1 MGKKKIGIAISDPSH
16 KIVTPFEVLKKNKYY
31 LKELLLI
38 INDFNVGGIL
48 IGLPKTDN
56 DKNKMCQMVR
66 DLGVNIDK
74 FLSENNFDLP
84 IFFWDESYTS
94 FEAEEITKDFF
105 RNTKEQN
112 KHIDKF
118 AAKLMLDDFFNEN
131 LDEKKITESLHGIN
145 VFDLTRV
152 LAGPTSTQILGD
164 LGANVIKVER
174 PNSGDDS
181 RNLGPPYLDNSSEI
195 PQESSYYLSVNR
207 NKQSVTIDLTKKE
220 GQMLA
225 KKIIK
230 KCDVLV
236 ENFRA
241 GNLKQYGLDY
251 KSVKKINP
259 KIIYC
264 SITGFGQTGPY
275 SKRGGYDYLVQA
287 MGGIMSI
294 TGEKKGQ
301 PTKIGV
307 GVSDIITGLYA
318 CISIL
323 SALKFRD
330 VTSLGQHIDISLMD
344 SQVAWLSYVAQ
355 GYLTSG
361 ITPQRIGNDHPSIV
375 PYQTVKAKNGLMVL
389 AIANDRQ
396 FKSFCNFSG
405 LKNLHLDPKYKSN
418 SQRVKN
424 RNSLNKIINKT
435 IKVKSIS
442 YWVSG
447 LTKVNVPCGP
457 INDISQVFK
466 DPQVKSRNMKIKMKH
481 KKSKQKIDLIASPM
495 KFSVSNIKYKKPPP
509 TLGEDTELF
518 LKKFLKISASDLK
531 KLKLKKII

>member
-1 MGKKKIGIAISDPSH
+1 MK
-16 KIVTPFEVLKKNKYY
+16 
-31 LKELLLI
+31 
-38 INDFNVGGIL
+38 
-48 IGLPKTDN
+48 
-56 DKNKMCQMVR
+56 
-66 DLGVNIDK
+66 
-74 FLSENNFDLP
+74 
-84 IFFWDESYTS
+84 
-94 FEAEEITKDFF
+94 
-105 RNTKEQN
+105 
-112 KHIDKF
+112 
-118 AAKLMLDDFFNEN
+118 
-131 LDEKKITESLHGIN
+131 KKITESLHGIN

-164 LGANVIKVER
+164 LGANIIKVER

-181 RNLGPPYLDNSSEI
+181 RNLGPPYLDSNSEI
-195 PQESSYYLSVNR
+195 SQESSYYLSVNR

-220 GQMLA
+220 GQALA

-251 KSVKKINP
+251 KSIKKINP

-330 VTSLGQHIDISLMD
+330 ITSQGQHIDISLMD
-344 SQVAWLSYVAQ
+344 SQVSWLSYVAQ

-375 PYQTVKAKNGLMVL
+375 PYQTVRAKNGLMVL

-396 FKSFCNFSG
+396 FKNFCNFSG
-405 LKNLHLDPKYKSN
+405 LKNLHLDPKYKNN

-424 RNSLNKIINKT
+424 RSSLNKIINKI
-435 IKVKSIS
+435 IKAKNINF
-442 YWVSG
+442 WVNG

-457 INDISQVFK
+457 INDISQVFE

-481 KKSKQKIDLIASPM
+481 RKSKKKIDLIASPI
-495 KFSVSNIKYKKPPP
+495 KFSVSKIKYKKSPP
-509 TLGEDTELF
+509 TLGEDTEF
-518 LKKFLKISASDLK
+518 F
-531 KLKLKKII
+531 

>member
-1 MGKKKIGIAISDPSH
+1 MK
-16 KIVTPFEVLKKNKYY
+16 
-31 LKELLLI
+31 
-38 INDFNVGGIL
+38 
-48 IGLPKTDN
+48 
-56 DKNKMCQMVR
+56 
-66 DLGVNIDK
+66 
-74 FLSENNFDLP
+74 
-84 IFFWDESYTS
+84 
-94 FEAEEITKDFF
+94 
-105 RNTKEQN
+105 
-112 KHIDKF
+112 
-118 AAKLMLDDFFNEN
+118 
-131 LDEKKITESLHGIN
+131 KKITESLHGIN

-164 LGANVIKVER
+164 LGANIIKVER

-181 RNLGPPYLDNSSEI
+181 RNLGPPYLDSNLEI
-195 PQESSYYLSVNR
+195 SQESSYYLSVNR

-220 GQMLA
+220 GQALA

-251 KSVKKINP
+251 KSIKKINP

-330 VTSLGQHIDISLMD
+330 ITSQGQHIDISLMD
-344 SQVAWLSYVAQ
+344 SQVSWLSYVAQ

-375 PYQTVKAKNGLMVL
+375 PYQTVRAKNGLMVL

-396 FKSFCNFSG
+396 FKNFCNFSG
-405 LKNLHLDPKYKSN
+405 LKNLHLDPKYKNN

-424 RNSLNKIINKT
+424 RSSLNKIINKI
-435 IKVKSIS
+435 IKAKNINF
-442 YWVSG
+442 WVNG

-457 INDISQVFK
+457 INDISQVFE

-481 KKSKQKIDLIASPM
+481 RKSKKKIDLIASPI
-495 KFSVSNIKYKKPPP
+495 KFSVSKIKYKKSPP
-509 TLGEDTELF
+509 TLGEDTEVF
-518 LKKFLKISASDLK
+518 LKRFLKMKSSDIK
-531 KLKLKKII
+531 KLKLKNII

>member
-1 MGKKKIGIAISDPSH
+1 MK
-16 KIVTPFEVLKKNKYY
+16 
-31 LKELLLI
+31 
-38 INDFNVGGIL
+38 
-48 IGLPKTDN
+48 
-56 DKNKMCQMVR
+56 
-66 DLGVNIDK
+66 
-74 FLSENNFDLP
+74 
-84 IFFWDESYTS
+84 
-94 FEAEEITKDFF
+94 
-105 RNTKEQN
+105 
-112 KHIDKF
+112 
-118 AAKLMLDDFFNEN
+118 
-131 LDEKKITESLHGIN
+131 KKITESLHGIN

-164 LGANVIKVER
+164 LGANIIKVER

-181 RNLGPPYLDNSSEI
+181 RNLGPPYLDSNLEI
-195 PQESSYYLSVNR
+195 SQESSYYLSVNR

-220 GQMLA
+220 GQALA

-251 KSVKKINP
+251 KSIKKINP

-330 VTSLGQHIDISLMD
+330 ITSQGQHIDISLMD
-344 SQVAWLSYVAQ
+344 SQVSWLSYVAQ

-375 PYQTVKAKNGLMVL
+375 PYQTVRAKNGLMVL

-396 FKSFCNFSG
+396 FKNFCNFSG
-405 LKNLHLDPKYKSN
+405 LKNLHLDPKYKNN

-424 RNSLNKIINKT
+424 RSSLNKIINKI
-435 IKVKSIS
+435 IKAKNINF
-442 YWVSG
+442 WVNG

-457 INDISQVFK
+457 INDISKVFE

-481 KKSKQKIDLIASPM
+481 RKSKKKIDLIASPI
-495 KFSVSNIKYKKPPP
+495 KFSVSKIKYKKSPP
-509 TLGEDTELF
+509 TLGEDTEVF
-518 LKKFLKISASDLK
+518 LKRFLKMKSSYIK
-531 KLKLKKII
+531 KLKLKNII

>member
-1 MGKKKIGIAISDPSH
+1 MK
-16 KIVTPFEVLKKNKYY
+16 
-31 LKELLLI
+31 
-38 INDFNVGGIL
+38 
-48 IGLPKTDN
+48 
-56 DKNKMCQMVR
+56 
-66 DLGVNIDK
+66 
-74 FLSENNFDLP
+74 
-84 IFFWDESYTS
+84 
-94 FEAEEITKDFF
+94 
-105 RNTKEQN
+105 
-112 KHIDKF
+112 
-118 AAKLMLDDFFNEN
+118 
-131 LDEKKITESLHGIN
+131 KKITESLHGIN

-164 LGANVIKVER
+164 LGANIIKVER

-181 RNLGPPYLDNSSEI
+181 RNLGPPYLDSNSEI
-195 PQESSYYLSVNR
+195 SQESSYYLSVNR

-220 GQMLA
+220 GQALA

-251 KSVKKINP
+251 KSIKKINP

-330 VTSLGQHIDISLMD
+330 ITSQGQHIDISLMD
-344 SQVAWLSYVAQ
+344 SQVSWLSYVAQ
-355 GYLTSG
+355 GFLTSG

-375 PYQTVKAKNGLMVL
+375 PYQTVRAKNGLMVL

-396 FKSFCNFSG
+396 FKNFCNFSG
-405 LKNLHLDPKYKSN
+405 LKNLHLDQKYKNN

-424 RNSLNKIINKT
+424 RSSLNKIINKI
-435 IKVKSIS
+435 IKAKNINF
-442 YWVSG
+442 WVNG

-457 INDISQVFK
+457 INDISQVFE
-466 DPQVKSRNMKIKMKH
+466 DPQVKSRKMKIKMKH
-481 KKSKQKIDLIASPM
+481 RKSKEKIDLIASPI
-495 KFSVSNIKYKKPPP
+495 KFSVSKIKYKKSPP
-509 TLGEDTELF
+509 TLGEDTEVF
-518 LKKFLKISASDLK
+518 LKRFLKMKSSYIK
-531 KLKLKKII
+531 KLKLKNII

>member
-1 MGKKKIGIAISDPSH
+1 
-16 KIVTPFEVLKKNKYY
+16 
-31 LKELLLI
+31 
-38 INDFNVGGIL
+38 
-48 IGLPKTDN
+48 
-56 DKNKMCQMVR
+56 
-66 DLGVNIDK
+66 
-74 FLSENNFDLP
+74 
-84 IFFWDESYTS
+84 
-94 FEAEEITKDFF
+94 
-105 RNTKEQN
+105 
-112 KHIDKF
+112 
-118 AAKLMLDDFFNEN
+118 
-131 LDEKKITESLHGIN
+131 
-145 VFDLTRV
+145 
-152 LAGPTSTQILGD
+152 
-164 LGANVIKVER
+164 
-174 PNSGDDS
+174 
-181 RNLGPPYLDNSSEI
+181 
-195 PQESSYYLSVNR
+195 LSVNR

-220 GQMLA
+220 GQALA

-251 KSVKKINP
+251 KSIKKINP

-330 VTSLGQHIDISLMD
+330 ITSQGQHIDISLMD
-344 SQVAWLSYVAQ
+344 SQVSWLSYVAQ

-375 PYQTVKAKNGLMVL
+375 PYQTVRAKNGLMVL

-396 FKSFCNFSG
+396 FKNFCNFSG
-405 LKNLHLDPKYKSN
+405 LKNLHLDPKYKNN

-424 RNSLNKIINKT
+424 RSSLNKIINKI
-435 IKVKSIS
+435 IKAKNINF
-442 YWVSG
+442 WVNG

-457 INDISQVFK
+457 INDISQVFE

-481 KKSKQKIDLIASPM
+481 RKSKKKIDLIASPI
-495 KFSVSNIKYKKPPP
+495 KFSVSKIKYKKSPP
-509 TLGEDTELF
+509 TLGEDTEVF
-518 LKKFLKISASDLK
+518 LKRFLKMKSSYIK
-531 KLKLKKII
+531 KLKLKNII